1 MNLISPALR
10 CTAVLALLL
19 SSTLH
24 TSAANRYDQRPT
36 NPKYEARGDD
46 DEEPAAEADET
57 ADAGATDGA
66 DAAEN
71 ASAVAADETSQS
83 EPAPAAVE
91 SEPPPEPLPLLPA
104 PERVSVTLGGG
115 CDPATGR
122 VLEAKTEFD
131 VNASEVFA
139 AVTITGDDE
148 IGLNGRIVVEQVDGE
163 SAGDE
168 AARAACDEWIG
179 GPRTVALRFPFP
191 ESGLAPGRYR
201 LEVQENRPTRRVIAL
216 VGFTVK
222 SSPLPEPGSFNAG
235 LHTTEAPGETLG
247 CGEQSVSPPRLFAT
261 LESAVPLALRA
272 SVALVAEDVEGLPR
286 DRAVATAIGGSL
298 LELSPES
305 SRATVELELSRFG
318 LPAGT
323 YRLEFREVLP
333 PRRLVKSVTFATKEA
348 AETEPFNLA
357 DPENGGLLESASGEG
372 GAGLT
377 WAWMTLRPHNTKV
390 WQTNDGR
397 PGAELPAELVL
408 SFYKREPAVVAAVEI
423 VPGDPSAGPHK
434 VEVWGS
440 TTSATDGF
448 QKLAE
453 KSFRPDPDATAC
465 RLTIPSSTV
474 RFLKVRFVDTQD
486 EQPAVAVQSLRVIE
500 GRVGAY
506 QSLRERFPELRGW
519 RLQPK
524 HAAQQGLFF
533 LQASGTEF
541 QRRNNCMGCHVQ
553 SQALMGLSVARKNEY
568 VVSDAV
574 ERELADF
581 TVACATSRGD
591 IGRGPA
597 EGDDPAPDRTNTIFG
612 ALGLRYARP
621 DPKTTAEL
629 QAAARWL
636 ATQQEPEGQV
646 YPDSSHPPVTQGEI
660 LQTAH
665 AMDVWAAVLAAGGEP
680 QLKDNLSR
688 ALAWMTQAPVETTQD
703 KVFKVLAFVRHGGDA
718 ERRFARQLCQQLLA
732 EQGNDGAWR
741 IDATEEGGIPS
752 PFATGQVLYAL
763 RQAGFSPNSQSFRR
777 GVQWLLLEQSNDA
790 SWKAGDTTSPFAS
803 TMWPVIALTGS
814 FSSKAEPARLSVVA
828 LPRPVPPPPP
838 PAAPVIVAPTTTLPK
853 NILFVF
859 DCSFS
864 MTEKIR
870 KRAKFDIAKEV
881 LREVIN
887 KLPDETKV
895 GLRLYGHRH
904 GSMTNESRADTEL
917 VVPIGPLDRTRLIRT
932 IDGAKALGQTPLV
945 LSTLA
950 AGEDLKK
957 AGGGII
963 VVVTDGEESCGGR
976 PRKAGPQLAELGV
989 PLRLEVIGFALTGR
1003 RVADD
1008 MIAFTAPTGGRF
1020 HTAADGL
1027 QLATALKEAS
1037 RPDAVV
1043 APQPPPPPAP
1053 PEPEDLPYEVFDAE
1067 GHSVAKSS
1075 TLGGEPP
1082 ELAPGV
1088 YRVELRDG
1096 AKTASLAGL
1105 KLAEGQTL
1113 ELRYDPATGRIEYA
1127 P

>member
-1 MNLISPALR
+1 MNLISPSLR
-10 CTAVLALLL
+10 CMAVLALLL
-19 SSTLH
+19 SATPLSL
-24 TSAANRYDQRPT
+24 AANRYDQRPT

-46 DEEPAAEADET
+46 DEEPATETDES
-57 ADAGATDGA
+57 ADATVTDDSG
-66 DAAEN
+66 AAEN
-71 ASAVAADETSQS
+71 ASAVAEEEPQS
-83 EPAPAAVE
+83 EPVPAAE
-91 SEPPPEPLPLLPA
+91 AEPPPEPLPVLPT
-104 PERVSVTLGGG
+104 PERVSLALGGG
-115 CDPATGR
+115 WDPASGQVVETT
-122 VLEAKTEFD
+122 AEFA
-131 VNASEVFA
+131 VNAPEVFA

-148 IGLNGRIVVEQVDGE
+148 IGLSGRIVVDQVDGE

-168 AARAACDEWIG
+168 VVRAACDEWIG

-201 LEVQENRPTRRVIAL
+201 LEVQENRPTRRVIATTGL
-216 VGFTVK
+216 RVK
-222 SSPLPEPGSFNAG
+222 PGPLPEPSSLSAG
-235 LHTTEAPGETLG
+235 LHTTEAPGETLS
-247 CGEQSVSPPRLFAT
+247 CGELSVSPTRLFTT
-261 LESAVPLALRA
+261 LETAVPRSLRV
-272 SVALVAEDVEGLPR
+272 SVQVVAEEVAGLPR
-286 DRAVATAIGGSL
+286 DRAVATAIGGSW
-298 LELSPES
+298 LELNPDS
-305 SRATVELELSRFG
+305 SRATAELDLPRFG
-318 LPAGT
+318 LPAGK
-323 YRLEFREVLP
+323 YRLEFREVPP
-333 PRRLVKSVTFATKEA
+333 PRRLVKSETFVTKETA
-348 AETEPFNLA
+348 DTEPFNLA
-357 DPENGGLLESASGEG
+357 DPENGGLLESVSGEG

-390 WQTNDGR
+390 WQTNERR

-408 SFYKREPAVVAAVEI
+408 SFYKREPAVVSAVEI
-423 VPGDPSAGPHK
+423 VPGDPLAGPHK

-453 KSFRPDPDATAC
+453 KSFRPDPDAASC

-474 RFLKVRFVDTQD
+474 RFLKVRFIDAQD
-486 EQPAVAVQSLRVIE
+486 EQPAVAVQSLRVFE

-506 QSLRERFPELRGW
+506 QSLRARFPELRDW

-541 QRRNNCMGCHVQ
+541 QRFNNCLGCHVQ

-574 ERELADF
+574 ERELSDF
-581 TVACATSRGD
+581 TAACATSRGD

-597 EGDDPAPDRTNTIFG
+597 GGDDPAPDRTNTIFG

-621 DPKTTAEL
+621 DAKGSAEL
-629 QAAARWL
+629 LAAARWL

-665 AMDVWAAVLAAGGEP
+665 AMDVWAAVLAAGGDP

-688 ALAWMTQAPVETTQD
+688 ALAWLTQAPVETTQD

-718 ERRFARQLCQQLLA
+718 ERKLARQLCQQLLA
-732 EQGNDGAWR
+732 EQGHDGAWR
-741 IDATEEGGIPS
+741 IDPAEEAGIPS

-763 RQAGFSPNSQSFRR
+763 RQAGFSPNSPSFRR

-828 LPRPVPPPPP
+828 LPRPAPPPPLP
-838 PAAPVIVAPTTTLPK
+838 PAPVIVAPKTTLPK

-881 LREVIN
+881 LRDVIN
-887 KLPDETKV
+887 KLPDDTKV

-904 GSMTNESRADTEL
+904 GSMTSESRADTEL
-917 VVPIGPLDRTRLIRT
+917 VVPIGPLDRGRLIRT
-932 IDGAKALGQTPLV
+932 IDAAKAMGQTPLV

-950 AGEDLKK
+950 AGDDLKK
-957 AGGGII
+957 TGGGII
-963 VVVTDGEESCGGR
+963 VVVTDGDESCGGR

-1008 MIAFTAPTGGRF
+1008 MISFTAPTGGRF

-1027 QLATALKEAS
+1027 QLATALREAS
-1037 RPDAVV
+1037 RPDPVV
-1043 APQPPPPPAP
+1043 VPPPPLPTAP

-1067 GHSVAKSS
+1067 GSSVAKSS

-1096 AKTASLAGL
+1096 AKTVSLAGL

>member
-1 MNLISPALR
+1 MNLISCSLR
-10 CTAVLALLL
+10 WMAALALLF
-19 SSTLH
+19 SSVPQPL
-24 TSAANRYDQRPT
+24 AANRYDQRAT

-57 ADAGATDGA
+57 DRADTSDNAGATGSPPA
-66 DAAEN
+66 VAEGEATPSEPSPAAE
-71 ASAVAADETSQS
+71 A
-83 EPAPAAVE
+83 
-91 SEPPPEPLPLLPA
+91 EPPPEPLPALPA
-104 PERVSVTLGGG
+104 PERITVALGAGW
-115 CDPATGR
+115 DPATAQLAER
-122 VLEAKTEFD
+122 KTEFE
-131 VNASEVFA
+131 VNAPEVCA
-139 AVTITGDDE
+139 VVTIAGDEE

-179 GPRTVALRFPFP
+179 GLRTVALRFPFP
-191 ESGLAPGRYR
+191 EGGLAPGRYR
-201 LEVQENRPTRRVIAL
+201 LEVQENRPTRRAVATAA
-216 VGFTVK
+216 FAVK
-222 SSPLPEPGSFNAG
+222 LDPLPAPSSLKAG
-235 LHTTEAPGETLG
+235 LHTTETPPETLS
-247 CGEQSVSPPRLFAT
+247 CGEQSISPSRLFAT
-261 LESAVPLALRA
+261 LESSVPCSLRMN
-272 SVALVAEDVEGLPR
+272 VQLVAEAVPGLPR
-286 DRAVATAIGGSL
+286 DRAVATAIGGSW
-298 LELSPES
+298 LELQPGAA
-305 SRATVELELSRFG
+305 RATAELDPPRFG
-318 LPAGT
+318 LPAGK

-333 PRRLVKSVTFATKEA
+333 PQRLVKSESFVTQEP

-357 DPENGGLLESASGEG
+357 DPENGGLLEAVSGEG

-390 WQTNDGR
+390 WQTNER
-397 PGAELPAELVL
+397 RTGAELPAELVL
-408 SFYKREPAVVAAVEI
+408 SFYKRELAVVAAVELL
-423 VPGDPSAGPHK
+423 PGDPSAGPHK

-453 KSFRPDPDATAC
+453 QSFRPTPEPAPC
-465 RLTIPSSTV
+465 RITIPGSTV
-474 RFLKVRFVDTQD
+474 RFLKVRLLDAQD
-486 EQPAVAVQSLRVIE
+486 EQPAVAVQSLRVYE
-500 GRVGAY
+500 GRVGGY
-506 QSLRERFPELRGW
+506 QPLRERFPELRDW

-533 LQASGTEF
+533 LQASGVEF
-541 QRRNNCMGCHVQ
+541 QRFNNCMGCHVQ

-581 TVACATSRGD
+581 TVACATPRGD

-597 EGDDPAPDRTNTIFG
+597 EDDDPAPDRTNTIFG
-612 ALGLRYARP
+612 ALGLRYVRP
-621 DPKTTAEL
+621 EPNTTAEL

-636 ATQQEPEGQV
+636 ATQQDPEGQV

-665 AMDVWAAVLAAGGEP
+665 AMDVWAAVLADGGEP

-688 ALAWMTQAPVETTQD
+688 ALAWLTQAPIETTQD
-703 KVFKVLAFVRHGGDA
+703 KVFKVLAFIRHGGEA
-718 ERRFARQLCQQLLA
+718 ERKLARQLCQQLLA

-741 IDATEEGGIPS
+741 IDPAEAGGIPS

-763 RQAGFSPNSQSFRR
+763 RQAGFSPNSPSFRR
-777 GVQWLLLEQSNDA
+777 GVQWLLVEQSGDA
-790 SWKAGDTTSPFAS
+790 SWKAGDTSSPFAS

-814 FSSKAEPARLSVVA
+814 FSSKAEPARLSVLA
-828 LPRPVPPPPP
+828 LPRPVPPPPLP
-838 PAAPVIVAPTTTLPK
+838 PAPVIVAPKTALPK

-881 LREVIN
+881 LREVVN
-887 KLPDETKV
+887 KLPDDTKV

-932 IDGAKALGQTPLV
+932 IDGAKAMGQTPLV

-976 PRKAGPQLAELGV
+976 PRKAGLQLAGLGV

-1027 QLATALKEAS
+1027 QLATALQEAS
-1037 RPDAVV
+1037 RPDPVV
-1043 APQPPPPPAP
+1043 ATPSPPPPAP
-1053 PEPEDLPYEVFDAE
+1053 AEPEDLPYEVFDAD
-1067 GHSVAKSS
+1067 GRSVAKSS

-1082 ELAPGV
+1082 ELAPGL

-1105 KLAEGQTL
+1105 KLTEGQTL

>member
-1 MNLISPALR
+1 MNLIPPSFR
-10 CTAVLALLL
+10 CTAVLALLFAAVPL
-19 SSTLH
+19 T
-24 TSAANRYDQRPT
+24 TAANRYDQRPT
-36 NPKYEARGDD
+36 NPKYEARGDE
-46 DEEPAAEADET
+46 DEEPAAEADES
-57 ADAGATDGA
+57 AAAAASDDNG
-66 DAAEN
+66 AAEN
-71 ASAVAADETSQS
+71 PPAVAEDEVTQR
-83 EPAPAAVE
+83 EPAPAAE
-91 SEPPPEPLPLLPA
+91 EEATPEPLPALPA
-104 PERVSVTLGGG
+104 PERITVTLGASW
-115 CDPATGR
+115 DPATGQ
-122 VLEAKTEFD
+122 VAEPKTEFE
-131 VNASEVFA
+131 VNAAEVYA
-139 AVTITGDDE
+139 VVTIAGDEE
-148 IGLNGRIVVEQVDGE
+148 IGLNGRIVVDAVEGE

-168 AARAACDEWIG
+168 VASAACDEWIG

-191 ESGLAPGRYR
+191 EGGLAPGRYR
-201 LEVQENRPTRRVIAL
+201 LEVQESRPTRRVVTATS
-216 VGFTVK
+216 FTVK
-222 SSPLPEPGSFNAG
+222 LEPLPEPGSLSAG
-235 LHTTEAPGETLG
+235 LHTTEASPETLG
-247 CGEQSVSPPRLFAT
+247 CGAQSAMATRLFAT
-261 LESAVPLALRA
+261 LESAVPCSLR
-272 SVALVAEDVEGLPR
+272 VCVQVVAEEVAGLPR
-286 DRAVATAIGGSL
+286 DRAVATTIDGSR
-298 LELSPES
+298 LELNPDL
-305 SRATVELELSRFG
+305 SRATAELDLPRFG

-333 PRRLVKSVTFATKEA
+333 PRRLVKSETFVTQEP

-357 DPENGGLLESASGEG
+357 DPENGGLLEAVSGEG

-390 WQTNDGR
+390 WQTNERR

-423 VPGDPSAGPHK
+423 LPGDPSAGPHK

-440 TTSATDGF
+440 MTSATDGF

-453 KSFRPDPDATAC
+453 QSFRPTSEPAPC
-465 RLTIPSSTV
+465 RITIPSSTV
-474 RFLKVRFVDTQD
+474 RFLKVRLPDTHD
-486 EQPAVAVQSLRVIE
+486 EQPAVAVQSLRVYE
-500 GRVGAY
+500 GRVGGY
-506 QSLRERFPELRGW
+506 QPLRERFPELRDW

-533 LQASGTEF
+533 LQASGVEF
-541 QRRNNCMGCHVQ
+541 QRLNNCMGCHVQ
-553 SQALMGLSVARKNEY
+553 SQALMGVSMARKNEY

-574 ERELADF
+574 ERELAEF
-581 TVACATSRGD
+581 TMVCATSRGD

-597 EGDDPAPDRTNTIFG
+597 EGDDSAPDRTNTIFG

-621 DPKTTAEL
+621 EPKITAEL

-646 YPDSSHPPVTQGEI
+646 YPDSSDLPVTQGEV

-680 QLKDNLSR
+680 QLEDNLSR
-688 ALAWMTQAPVETTQD
+688 ALAWLTQAPVETTQD
-703 KVFKVLAFVRHGGDA
+703 KVFKVLAFVRHGGEA
-718 ERRFARQLCQQLLA
+718 ERRLARQLCQQLLA
-732 EQGNDGAWR
+732 EQGKDGAWR
-741 IDATEEGGIPS
+741 VDPVDEGGIPS

-763 RQAGFSPNSQSFRR
+763 RRAGFSPNAPSFRR
-777 GVQWLLLEQSNDA
+777 GVQWLLLKQSNDA
-790 SWKAGDTTSPFAS
+790 SWKSGDTSSPFAS

-814 FSSKAEPARLSVVA
+814 FSSGAEPARLSVVA

-838 PAAPVIVAPTTTLPK
+838 PPAPVLVAPKATLPK

-887 KLPDETKV
+887 KLPDDTKV

-917 VVPIGPLDRTRLIRT
+917 VAPIGPLDRTRLIRT
-932 IDGAKALGQTPLV
+932 IDGAKAMGQTPLV

-1003 RVADD
+1003 RVAED

-1027 QLATALKEAS
+1027 QLATALREAS
-1037 RPDAVV
+1037 RPDPVV
-1043 APQPPPPPAP
+1043 APPPPPPPAP

-1067 GHSVAKSS
+1067 DHSVAKSS

-1096 AKTASLAGL
+1096 GRTASLAGL